1 VLVSPGTRD
10 FLKTLAFRFKAL
22 YRPPFWVDR
31 ARRYCYIWVVSI
43 TLLAVVSL
51 MPLTL
56 MVLYV
61 YDSSQKAIYKENV
74 LRILRLTSNT
84 RRTVTSFLEQRLNA
98 LRFTAQVESY
108 LYLEQK
114 DHLAGVLRNLK
125 YGFGSI
131 VDLGLINAAGIQVA
145 YAGPFDLKGKDYGG
159 QEWFKKTMG
168 EGAYVSDIFLGY
180 RGVPHQIVAVR
191 STSEQGE
198 DFVLRASL
206 DMESLSEVLHSL
218 ELSEHSVS
226 FIINGE
232 GIVQTPSRQYGNPL
246 EKVCCIPVP
255 EYAEHTQLFETK
267 GEGGKTLM
275 VGYAYIAKSPFIL
288 LLVKEKSEIMQN
300 WYELRNNLII
310 FFSGSIVVIFLV
322 FYVIPTYIIQSLYEA
337 EQTHARAIQRLEETA
352 RLASLGR
359 LAAGVAHEINNP
371 LAIINEKAGLIKDFM
386 TFKEEYKHDKRLESL
401 IDSVLASVER
411 CGAITKQLLGF
422 ARHTEVKVS
431 TVPIRK
437 IIGDVLSFLEK
448 EASYRNIT
456 LNLEI
461 PDDLPP
467 LVTDRGKVQ
476 QIFLNLINNA
486 FQAVGDGGRITIAA
500 SRLDAGKIAVSV
512 SDNGCGISD
521 ENLQKIFDPFF
532 STKRDS
538 GGTGL
543 GLSIT
548 YGLVQRLGGQIAAGS
563 ELGKGTTFTVTLP
576 IETKEVRDEGL
587 TCG

>member
-1 VLVSPGTRD
+1 VSDRFGS
-10 FLKTLAFRFKAL
+10 FIKTLRSRLIAL

-31 ARRYCYIWVVSI
+31 ARRYCYIWAVSI
-43 TLLAVVSL
+43 ALLAVVSL
-51 MPLTL
+51 VPLTL

-61 YDSSQKAIYKENV
+61 YHSSEQAIYKENV

-84 RRTVTSFLEQRLNA
+84 RREVTSFFAQRLNA

-108 LYLEQK
+108 PFLSRS
-114 DHLAGVLRNLK
+114 DNLAAVLKNLK
-125 YGFGSI
+125 YGFGGI
-131 VDLGLINAAGIQVA
+131 VDLGLIDASGIQVA
-145 YAGPFDLKGKDYGG
+145 YTGPFDLTGKDYSG
-159 QEWFKKTMG
+159 QDWFKKTLQ
-168 EGAYVSDIFLGY
+168 ESVYISDIFLGY
-180 RGVPHQIVAVR
+180 RGVPHMIVAVR
-191 STSEQGE
+191 SADEQGKN
-198 DFVLRASL
+198 FVLRATL
-206 DMESLSEVLHSL
+206 DMESFSQILRSL
-218 ELSEHSVS
+218 ELSERSVS
-226 FIINGE
+226 FIINRE
-232 GIVQTPSRQYGNPL
+232 GIVQTPSRRYGNPL

-255 EYAEHTQLFETK
+255 EYAEHSQILETK
-267 GEGGKTLM
+267 GEEGKPLM
-275 VGYAYIAKSPFIL
+275 VGYAYIADSPFIL
-288 LLVKEKSEIMQN
+288 LLVKDKTEIMQN
-300 WYELRNNLII
+300 WYELRQNLVI
-310 FFSGSIVVIFLV
+310 FFLGSFVVIFLV

-337 EQTHARAIQRLEETA
+337 EQTHSRAIQRLEETA

-371 LAIINEKAGLIKDFM
+371 LAIINEKAGLIKDLM
-386 TFKEEYKHDKRLESL
+386 TFKEEYKHDKKLESL
-401 IDSVLASVER
+401 IDSVLESVER

-422 ARHTEVKVS
+422 ARHTEVSVS
-431 TVPIRK
+431 TIPVGK

-486 FQAVGDGGRITIAA
+486 FQAVGDGGRIDIMG
-500 SRLDAGKIAVSV
+500 RRVDGDKIAVRV

-521 ENLQKIFDPFF
+521 ENLQKIFEPFF

-548 YGLVQRLGGQIAAGS
+548 YGLVQRLGGQIAAES

-576 IETKEVRDEGL
+576 VETKEVRDEGL

>member
-1 VLVSPGTRD
+1 MSDRFRNFIETLRSRLV
-10 FLKTLAFRFKAL
+10 AV

-31 ARRYCYIWVVSI
+31 ARRYCYIWVVSVA
-43 TLLAVVSL
+43 LLGVVSL
-51 MPLTL
+51 VPLTL

-61 YDSSQKAIYKENV
+61 YDSSQKAIYEENV

-98 LRFTAQVESY
+98 LRFTAHVERYS
-108 LYLEQK
+108 YLEQK

-131 VDLGLINAAGIQVA
+131 VDLDLINVAGVQVA

-159 QEWFKKTMG
+159 QEWFKKTLE
-168 EGAYVSDIFLGY
+168 EGAYISDIFLGY

-191 STSEQGE
+191 STNDQGE
-198 DFVLRASL
+198 DFVLRAGL
-206 DMESLSEVLHSL
+206 EMESLYEILHSL

-226 FIINGE
+226 FIINRQ
-232 GIVQTPSRQYGNPL
+232 GIIQTPSRRYGNPL

-255 EYAEHTQLFETK
+255 QYSEHTQVFETK
-267 GEGGKTLM
+267 GGEGKTLM
-275 VGYAYIAKSPFIL
+275 VGYAYIANSPFIL

-300 WYELRNNLII
+300 WYELRKNLII
-310 FFSGSIVVIFLV
+310 FFVGSFVVIFLV

-337 EQTHARAIQRLEETA
+337 EQTHSRAIQRLEETA

-371 LAIINEKAGLIKDFM
+371 LAIINEKAGLIKDLI
-386 TFKEEYKHDKRLESL
+386 TFKEEYRHDKRLEGL
-401 IDSVLASVER
+401 IDSVLESVER

-422 ARHTEVKVS
+422 ARHTEVSVS
-431 TVPIRK
+431 TVPVRK

-448 EASYRNIT
+448 EASYRNIK

-486 FQAVGDGGRITIAA
+486 FQAVNDGGRIDIVG
-500 SRLDAGKIAVSV
+500 RKVDGGKIAVRV

-521 ENLQKIFDPFF
+521 ENLQRIFEPFF
-532 STKRDS
+532 STKKGS

-548 YGLVQRLGGQIAAGS
+548 YGLVQRLGGQIAAES

-576 IETKEVRDEGL
+576 VETKEVRDEGL

>member
-1 VLVSPGTRD
+1 MSDRFGS
-10 FLKTLAFRFKAL
+10 FIKTLRSRLIAL

-31 ARRYCYIWVVSI
+31 ARRYCYIWAVSI
-43 TLLAVVSL
+43 ALLAVVSL
-51 MPLTL
+51 VPLTL

-61 YDSSQKAIYKENV
+61 YHSSEQAIYKENV

-84 RRTVTSFLEQRLNA
+84 RREVTSFFAQRLNA

-108 LYLEQK
+108 PFLSRS
-114 DHLAGVLRNLK
+114 DNLAAVLKNLK
-125 YGFGSI
+125 YGFGGI
-131 VDLGLINAAGIQVA
+131 VDLGLIDASGIQVA
-145 YAGPFDLKGKDYGG
+145 YTGPFDLTGKDYSG
-159 QEWFKKTMG
+159 QDWFKKTLQ
-168 EGAYVSDIFLGY
+168 ESVYISDIFLGY
-180 RGVPHQIVAVR
+180 RGVPHMIVAVR
-191 STSEQGE
+191 SADEQGKN
-198 DFVLRASL
+198 FVLRATL
-206 DMESLSEVLHSL
+206 DMESFSQILRSL
-218 ELSEHSVS
+218 ELSERSVS
-226 FIINGE
+226 FIINRE
-232 GIVQTPSRQYGNPL
+232 GIVQTPSRRYGNPL
-246 EKVCCIPVP
+246 ERVCCIPVP
-255 EYAEHTQLFETK
+255 EYAEHSQILETK
-267 GEGGKTLM
+267 GEEGKPLM
-275 VGYAYIAKSPFIL
+275 VGYAYIADSPFIL
-288 LLVKEKSEIMQN
+288 LLVKDKTEIMQN
-300 WYELRNNLII
+300 WYELRQNLVI
-310 FFSGSIVVIFLV
+310 FFLGSFVVIFLV

-337 EQTHARAIQRLEETA
+337 EQTHSRAIQRLEETA

-371 LAIINEKAGLIKDFM
+371 LAIINEKAGLIKDLM
-386 TFKEEYKHDKRLESL
+386 TFKEEYKHDKKLESL
-401 IDSVLASVER
+401 IDSVLESVER
-411 CGAITKQLLGF
+411 CGAVTKQLLGF
-422 ARHTEVKVS
+422 ARHTEVSVS
-431 TVPIRK
+431 TIPVGK

-486 FQAVGDGGRITIAA
+486 FQAVGDGGRIDIMG
-500 SRLDAGKIAVSV
+500 RRVDGDKIAVRV

-521 ENLQKIFDPFF
+521 ENLQKIFEPFF

-548 YGLVQRLGGQIAAGS
+548 YGLVQRLGGQIAAES

-576 IETKEVRDEGL
+576 VETKEVRDEGL

>member
-1 VLVSPGTRD
+1 VSDRFGS
-10 FLKTLAFRFKAL
+10 FIKTLRSRLIAL

-31 ARRYCYIWVVSI
+31 ARRYCYIWAVSI
-43 TLLAVVSL
+43 ALLAVVSL
-51 MPLTL
+51 VPLTL

-61 YDSSQKAIYKENV
+61 YHSSEQAIYKENV

-84 RRTVTSFLEQRLNA
+84 RREVTSFFAQRLNA

-108 LYLEQK
+108 PFLSRS
-114 DHLAGVLRNLK
+114 DNLAAVLKNLK
-125 YGFGSI
+125 YGFGGI
-131 VDLGLINAAGIQVA
+131 VDLGLIDASGVQVA
-145 YAGPFDLKGKDYGG
+145 YTGPFDLTGKDYSG
-159 QEWFKKTMG
+159 QDWFKKTLQ
-168 EGAYVSDIFLGY
+168 ESVYISDIFLGY
-180 RGVPHQIVAVR
+180 RGVPHMIVAVR
-191 STSEQGE
+191 SADEQGKN
-198 DFVLRASL
+198 FVLRATL
-206 DMESLSEVLHSL
+206 DMESFSQILRSL
-218 ELSEHSVS
+218 ELSERSVS
-226 FIINGE
+226 FIINRE
-232 GIVQTPSRQYGNPL
+232 GIVQTPSRRYGNPL

-255 EYAEHTQLFETK
+255 EYAEHSQILETK
-267 GEGGKTLM
+267 GEEGKPLM
-275 VGYAYIAKSPFIL
+275 VGYAYIADSPFIL
-288 LLVKEKSEIMQN
+288 LLVKDKTEIMQN
-300 WYELRNNLII
+300 WYELRQNLVI
-310 FFSGSIVVIFLV
+310 FFLGSFVVIFLV

-337 EQTHARAIQRLEETA
+337 EQTHSRAIQRLEETA

-371 LAIINEKAGLIKDFM
+371 LAIINEKAGLIKDLM
-386 TFKEEYKHDKRLESL
+386 TFKEEYKHDKKLESL
-401 IDSVLASVER
+401 IDSVLESVER

-422 ARHTEVKVS
+422 ARHTEVSVS
-431 TVPIRK
+431 TIPVGK

-486 FQAVGDGGRITIAA
+486 FQAVGDGGRIDIMG
-500 SRLDAGKIAVSV
+500 RRVDGDKIAVRV

-521 ENLQKIFDPFF
+521 ENLQRIFEPFF
-532 STKRDS
+532 STKKDS

-548 YGLVQRLGGQIAAGS
+548 YGLVQRLGGQIAAES

-576 IETKEVRDEGL
+576 VETKEVRDEGL

>member
-1 VLVSPGTRD
+1 MSERFGNAIQTLRSRLV
-10 FLKTLAFRFKAL
+10 AL
-22 YRPPFWVDR
+22 FRPPFWVDR
-31 ARRYCYIWVVSI
+31 ARRYCYIWAVSI

-51 MPLTL
+51 VPLTL

-61 YDSSQKAIYKENV
+61 YHSSEQAIYKENV

-84 RRTVTSFLEQRLNA
+84 RREVTSFFEQRLNA
-98 LRFTAQVESY
+98 LRFTAQVETYRFLSRS
-108 LYLEQK
+108 
-114 DHLAGVLRNLK
+114 DNLAAVLKNLK
-125 YGFGSI
+125 YGFGGI
-131 VDLGLINAAGIQVA
+131 VDLGLIDASGIQVA
-145 YAGPFDLKGKDYGG
+145 YTGPFALTGKNYSG
-159 QEWFKKTMG
+159 QDWFKKTL
-168 EGAYVSDIFLGY
+168 EQGAYVSDVFLGY
-180 RGVPHQIVAVR
+180 RGVPHMIVAVR
-191 STSEQGE
+191 SADGHGA
-198 DFVLRASL
+198 DFVLRATL
-206 DMESLSEVLHSL
+206 DMESFSQILRSL
-218 ELSEHSVS
+218 ELSERSVS
-226 FIINGE
+226 FIINRE
-232 GIVQTPSRQYGNPL
+232 GIVQTPSRRYGEPL
-246 EKVCCIPVP
+246 EKACCIPVP
-255 EYAEHTQLFETK
+255 EYAEHTQILEARDE
-267 GEGGKTLM
+267 EGQPLM
-275 VGYAYIAKSPFIL
+275 VGYAYIANSPFIL
-288 LLVKEKSEIMQN
+288 LLVKDKREIMQN
-300 WYELRNNLII
+300 WYELRKNLVV
-310 FFSGSIVVIFLV
+310 FFLGSFVVIFLV

-371 LAIINEKAGLIKDFM
+371 LAIINEKAGLIKDLI
-386 TFKEEYKHDKRLESL
+386 TFKEQYKHDKKLESL
-401 IDSVLASVER
+401 VDSVLESVAR

-422 ARHTEVKVS
+422 ARHTEVSVS
-431 TVPIRK
+431 TVPVGK

-486 FQAVGDGGRITIAA
+486 FQAVGDGGRIDIVGRRANG
-500 SRLDAGKIAVSV
+500 GKIAVRV
-512 SDNGCGISD
+512 SDNGCGISG
-521 ENLQKIFDPFF
+521 ENLQRIFEPFF
-532 STKRDS
+532 STKNDS

-548 YGLVQRLGGQIAAGS
+548 YGLVQRLGGQIAAES

-576 IETKEVRDEGL
+576 VETKEVRDEGL

>member
-1 VLVSPGTRD
+1 
-10 FLKTLAFRFKAL
+10 
-22 YRPPFWVDR
+22 
-31 ARRYCYIWVVSI
+31 
-43 TLLAVVSL
+43 
-51 MPLTL
+51 

-61 YDSSQKAIYKENV
+61 YHSSEQAIYKENV
-74 LRILRLTSNT
+74 LRILRITSNT
-84 RRTVTSFLEQRLNA
+84 RRTVASFFEQRLNA

-108 LYLEQK
+108 PFLSRSEN
-114 DHLAGVLRNLK
+114 LAAVLKNLK
-125 YGFGSI
+125 YGFGGI
-131 VDLGLINAAGIQVA
+131 VDLGLIDASGIQVA
-145 YAGPFDLKGKDYGG
+145 YTGPFDLTGKDYSG
-159 QEWFKKTMG
+159 QDWLKKTL
-168 EGAYVSDIFLGY
+168 ERGAYVSDVFLGY
-180 RGVPHQIVAVR
+180 RGVPHMIVAVR
-191 STSEQGE
+191 SADEQGKN
-198 DFVLRASL
+198 FVLRATL
-206 DMESLSEVLHSL
+206 DLESFSQILRYL
-218 ELSEHSVS
+218 ELSERSVC
-226 FIINGE
+226 FIINRE
-232 GIVQTPSRQYGNPL
+232 GIVQTPSGRYGEPL

-255 EYAEHTQLFETK
+255 EYAEHSQILETK
-267 GEGGKTLM
+267 GEQGKPLM
-275 VGYAYIAKSPFIL
+275 VGYAYIADSPFIL
-288 LLVKEKSEIMQN
+288 LLVKDKQEIMQN
-300 WYELRNNLII
+300 WYELRQNLII
-310 FFSGSIVVIFLV
+310 FFLGSFVVIFLV

-371 LAIINEKAGLIKDFM
+371 LAIINEKAGLIKDLI
-386 TFKEEYKHDKRLESL
+386 TFKAEYKHDKKLEGL
-401 IDSVLASVER
+401 IDSVLESVER

-422 ARHTEVKVS
+422 ARHTEVSVS
-431 TVPIRK
+431 TVPVRK
-437 IIGDVLSFLEK
+437 IIRDVLSFLEK

-461 PDDLPP
+461 PDDLPS

-486 FQAVGDGGRITIAA
+486 FQAVGDGGRIDIVG
-500 SRLDAGKIAVSV
+500 RPIDGGKIAVRV

-521 ENLQKIFDPFF
+521 ENLQKIFEPFF

-548 YGLVQRLGGQIAAGS
+548 YGLVQRLGGQIAAES

-576 IETKEVRDEGL
+576 VETKEVRDEGL

>member
-1 VLVSPGTRD
+1 VNPAIRD
-10 FLKTLAFRFKAL
+10 FFKTFKSRLKAL

-31 ARRYCYIWVVSI
+31 ARRYCYIWVVSVA
-43 TLLAVVSL
+43 LLGVVSL
-51 MPLTL
+51 VPLTL

-61 YDSSQKAIYKENV
+61 YDSSQTAIYKENV

-98 LRFTAQVESY
+98 LRFTAHVESY
-108 LYLEQK
+108 SYLEQK
-114 DHLAGVLRNLK
+114 EHLAGVLRNLK

-131 VDLGLINAAGIQVA
+131 VDLGLINVAGVQVA
-145 YAGPFDLKGKDYGG
+145 YAGPFDLKGKEYGG
-159 QEWFKKTMG
+159 QEWFKKTLAQ
-168 EGAYVSDIFLGY
+168 GAYVSDIFLGY

-191 STSEQGE
+191 STNDQGE

-206 DMESLSEVLHSL
+206 EMESLSEILHSL

-226 FIINGE
+226 FIINRD
-232 GIVQTPSRQYGNPL
+232 GIIQTPSRRYGAVL

-255 EYAEHTQLFETK
+255 EYSEHSQILETK
-267 GEGGKTLM
+267 GEEGKPLM
-275 VGYAYIAKSPFIL
+275 VGYAYIANSPFIL
-288 LLVKEKSEIMQN
+288 LLVKEKAEIMQN
-300 WYELRNNLII
+300 WYELRQNLII
-310 FFSGSIVVIFLV
+310 FFLGSFVVIFLV
-322 FYVIPTYIIQSLYEA
+322 FYVIPTYIIQTLYEA
-337 EQTHARAIQRLEETA
+337 EQTHSRAIQRLEETA

-371 LAIINEKAGLIKDFM
+371 LAIINEKAGLIKDLM
-386 TFKEEYKHDKRLESL
+386 TFKEEYKHDKRLEGL
-401 IDSVLASVER
+401 IDSVLESVER

-422 ARHTEVKVS
+422 ARHTEVSVS
-431 TVPIRK
+431 TAPIRRV
-437 IIGDVLSFLEK
+437 IGDVLSFLEK

-456 LNLEI
+456 LDLDI
-461 PDDLPP
+461 PADLPP

-486 FQAVGDGGRITIAA
+486 FQAVFDGGRITIAA
-500 SRLDAGKIAVSV
+500 TRLDGGKIAVSV

-521 ENLQKIFDPFF
+521 DDLKRIFEPFF
-532 STKRDS
+532 STKKGS

-548 YGLVQRLGGQIAAGS
+548 YGLVQRLGGHIGVRS

-576 IETKEVRDEGL
+576 LETKEVQDEGP

>member
-1 VLVSPGTRD
+1 MSDRFGS
-10 FLKTLAFRFKAL
+10 FIKTLRSRLIAL

-31 ARRYCYIWVVSI
+31 ARRYCYIWAVSI
-43 TLLAVVSL
+43 ALLAVVSL
-51 MPLTL
+51 VPLTL

-61 YDSSQKAIYKENV
+61 YHSSEQAIYKENV

-84 RRTVTSFLEQRLNA
+84 RREVTSFFAQRLNA

-108 LYLEQK
+108 PFLSRS
-114 DHLAGVLRNLK
+114 DNLAAVLKNLK
-125 YGFGSI
+125 YGFGGI
-131 VDLGLINAAGIQVA
+131 VDLGLIDASGVQVA
-145 YAGPFDLKGKDYGG
+145 YTGPFDLTGKDYSG
-159 QEWFKKTMG
+159 QDWFKKTLQ
-168 EGAYVSDIFLGY
+168 ESVYISDIFLGY
-180 RGVPHQIVAVR
+180 RGVPHMIVAVR
-191 STSEQGE
+191 SADEQGKN
-198 DFVLRASL
+198 FVLRATL
-206 DMESLSEVLHSL
+206 DMESFSQILRSL
-218 ELSEHSVS
+218 ELSERSVS
-226 FIINGE
+226 FIINRE
-232 GIVQTPSRQYGNPL
+232 GIVQTPSRRYGNPL
-246 EKVCCIPVP
+246 ERVCCIPVP
-255 EYAEHTQLFETK
+255 EYAEHSQILETK
-267 GEGGKTLM
+267 GEEGKPLM
-275 VGYAYIAKSPFIL
+275 VGYAYIADSPFIL
-288 LLVKEKSEIMQN
+288 LLVKDKTEIMQN
-300 WYELRNNLII
+300 WYELRKNLII

-371 LAIINEKAGLIKDFM
+371 LAIINEKAGLIKDLM
-386 TFKEEYKHDKRLESL
+386 TFKEEYKHDKKLESL
-401 IDSVLASVER
+401 IDSVLESVER

-422 ARHTEVKVS
+422 ARHTEVSVS
-431 TVPIRK
+431 TVPVGK

-486 FQAVGDGGRITIAA
+486 FQAVGDGGRIDIMG
-500 SRLDAGKIAVSV
+500 RRVDGDKIAVRV

-521 ENLQKIFDPFF
+521 ENLQKIFEPFF

-548 YGLVQRLGGQIAAGS
+548 YGLVQRLGGQIAAES

-576 IETKEVRDEGL
+576 VETKEVRDEGL

>member
-1 VLVSPGTRD
+1 MSPGTRD
-10 FLKTLAFRFKAL
+10 FLKTFAFRFKAL

-31 ARRYCYIWVVSI
+31 ARRYCYIWVVSVS
-43 TLLAVVSL
+43 LLAVVSL

-84 RRTVTSFLEQRLNA
+84 RRTVTSFVEQRLNA
-98 LRFTAQVESY
+98 LRFTARVESHA
-108 LYLEQK
+108 YLERN

-125 YGFGSI
+125 YGFGGI
-131 VDLGLINAAGIQVA
+131 VDLGLIDASGIQVA
-145 YAGPFDLKGKDYGG
+145 GAGPFDLTGKDYSG
-159 QEWFKKTMG
+159 QEWFKKTL
-168 EGAYVSDIFLGY
+168 EQGAYVSDIFLGY
-180 RGVPHQIVAVR
+180 RGVPHMLVAVR
-191 STSEQGE
+191 SVNEQGA

-206 DMESLSEVLHSL
+206 DMESLSEILHSL
-218 ELSEHSVS
+218 ELSERSVS
-226 FIINGE
+226 FIINRE
-232 GIVQTPSRQYGNPL
+232 GIIQTPSRRYGNPL
-246 EKVCCIPVP
+246 EKVYRIPVP
-255 EYAEHTQLFETK
+255 EYSEHTQIFETEDE
-267 GEGGKTLM
+267 EGQPLM
-275 VGYAYIAKSPFIL
+275 VGYAYIANSPFIL
-288 LLVKEKSEIMQN
+288 LLVKEKAEIMQN
-300 WYELRNNLII
+300 WYELRKNLVI
-310 FFSGSIVVIFLV
+310 FFLGSFVVIFLV

-337 EQTHARAIQRLEETA
+337 EQTHSRAIQRLEETA

-371 LAIINEKAGLIKDFM
+371 LAIINEKAGLIKDLM
-386 TFKEEYKHDKRLESL
+386 TFKEEYKHDKRLEGL
-401 IDSVLASVER
+401 IDSVLESVER
-411 CGAITKQLLGF
+411 CGAVTKQLLGF
-422 ARHTEVKVS
+422 ARHTEVSVS
-431 TVPIRK
+431 TAPIRK

-448 EASYRNIT
+448 EAAYRNIT

-461 PDDLPP
+461 PDELPP

-486 FQAVGDGGRITIAA
+486 FQAVFDGGRITIAA
-500 SRLDAGKIAVSV
+500 RQLDGAKIAVSV
-512 SDNGCGISD
+512 ADNGCGISD

-532 STKRDS
+532 STKKDA

-548 YGLVQRLGGQIAAGS
+548 YGLVQRLGGQIAAES

-576 IETKEVRDEGL
+576 VETKEVRDEGP
-587 TCG
+587 TCR

>member
-1 VLVSPGTRD
+1 MSDRFGS
-10 FLKTLAFRFKAL
+10 FIKTLRSRLIAL

-31 ARRYCYIWVVSI
+31 ARRYCYIWAVSI
-43 TLLAVVSL
+43 ALLAVVSL
-51 MPLTL
+51 VPLTL

-61 YDSSQKAIYKENV
+61 YHSSEQAIYKENV

-84 RRTVTSFLEQRLNA
+84 RREVTSFFAQRLNA

-108 LYLEQK
+108 PFLSRS
-114 DHLAGVLRNLK
+114 DNLAAVLKNLK
-125 YGFGSI
+125 YGFGGI
-131 VDLGLINAAGIQVA
+131 VDLGLIDASGIQVA
-145 YAGPFDLKGKDYGG
+145 YTGPFDLTGKDYSG
-159 QEWFKKTMG
+159 QDWFKKTLQ
-168 EGAYVSDIFLGY
+168 ESVYISDIFLGY
-180 RGVPHQIVAVR
+180 RGVPHMIVAVR
-191 STSEQGE
+191 SADEQGKN
-198 DFVLRASL
+198 FVLRATL
-206 DMESLSEVLHSL
+206 DMESFSQILRSL
-218 ELSEHSVS
+218 ELSERSVS
-226 FIINGE
+226 FIINRE
-232 GIVQTPSRQYGNPL
+232 GIVQTPSRRYGNPL

-255 EYAEHTQLFETK
+255 EYAEHSQILETK
-267 GEGGKTLM
+267 GEEGKPLM
-275 VGYAYIAKSPFIL
+275 VGYAYIADSPFIL
-288 LLVKEKSEIMQN
+288 LLVKDKTEIMQN
-300 WYELRNNLII
+300 WYELRQNLVI
-310 FFSGSIVVIFLV
+310 FFLGSFVVIFLV

-337 EQTHARAIQRLEETA
+337 EQTHSRAIQRLEETA

-371 LAIINEKAGLIKDFM
+371 LAIINEKAGLIKDLM
-386 TFKEEYKHDKRLESL
+386 TFKEEYKHDKKLESL
-401 IDSVLASVER
+401 IDSVLESVER

-422 ARHTEVKVS
+422 ARHTEVSVS
-431 TVPIRK
+431 TIPVGK

-486 FQAVGDGGRITIAA
+486 FQAVGDGGRIDIMG
-500 SRLDAGKIAVSV
+500 RRVDGDKIAVRV

-521 ENLQKIFDPFF
+521 ENLQKIFEPFF

-548 YGLVQRLGGQIAAGS
+548 YGLVQRLGGQIAAES

-576 IETKEVRDEGL
+576 VETKEVRDEGL

>member
-1 VLVSPGTRD
+1 MSDRFGS
-10 FLKTLAFRFKAL
+10 FIKTLRSRLIAL

-31 ARRYCYIWVVSI
+31 ARRYCYIWAVSI
-43 TLLAVVSL
+43 ALLAVVSL
-51 MPLTL
+51 VPLTL

-61 YDSSQKAIYKENV
+61 YHSSEQAIYKENV

-84 RRTVTSFLEQRLNA
+84 RREVTSFFAQRLNA

-108 LYLEQK
+108 PFLSRS
-114 DHLAGVLRNLK
+114 DNLAAVLKNLK
-125 YGFGSI
+125 YGFGGI
-131 VDLGLINAAGIQVA
+131 VDLGLIDASGIQVA
-145 YAGPFDLKGKDYGG
+145 YTGPFDLTGKDYSG
-159 QEWFKKTMG
+159 QDWFKKTLQ
-168 EGAYVSDIFLGY
+168 ESVYISDIFLGY
-180 RGVPHQIVAVR
+180 RGVPHMIVAVR
-191 STSEQGE
+191 SADEQGKN
-198 DFVLRASL
+198 FVLRATL
-206 DMESLSEVLHSL
+206 DMESFSQILRSL
-218 ELSEHSVS
+218 ELSERSVS
-226 FIINGE
+226 FIINRE
-232 GIVQTPSRQYGNPL
+232 GIVQTPPRRYGNPL
-246 EKVCCIPVP
+246 ERVCCIPVP
-255 EYAEHTQLFETK
+255 EYAEHSQILETK
-267 GEGGKTLM
+267 GEEGKPLM
-275 VGYAYIAKSPFIL
+275 VGYAYIADSPFIL
-288 LLVKEKSEIMQN
+288 LLVKDKTEIMQN
-300 WYELRNNLII
+300 WYELRQNLVI
-310 FFSGSIVVIFLV
+310 FFLGSFVVIFLV

-337 EQTHARAIQRLEETA
+337 EQTHSRAIQRLEETA

-371 LAIINEKAGLIKDFM
+371 LAIINEKAGLIKDLM
-386 TFKEEYKHDKRLESL
+386 TFKEEYKHDKKLESL
-401 IDSVLASVER
+401 IDSVLESVER

-422 ARHTEVKVS
+422 ARHTEVSVS
-431 TVPIRK
+431 TVPVGK
-437 IIGDVLSFLEK
+437 IIGGVLSFLEK

-486 FQAVGDGGRITIAA
+486 FQAVGDGGRIDIMG
-500 SRLDAGKIAVSV
+500 RRVDGDKIAVRV

-521 ENLQKIFDPFF
+521 ENLQKIFEPFF

-548 YGLVQRLGGQIAAGS
+548 YGLVQRLGGQIAAES

-576 IETKEVRDEGL
+576 VETKEVRDEGL